1 MKDNTST
8 FQELLNKDNSV
19 STHNRN
25 LEELTTEVFKT
36 HRSLPSEILRGR
48 FVSKTSS
55 DNLRRIGYPL
65 NVLADSV
72 KLTYNK

>member
-36 HRSLPSEILRGR
+36 HRSLPPEILRET